1 MAAPLV
7 ASQAATKGRLAQQ
20 SRLQLALEEALG
32 SLEAEGLLA
41 SQAATCIRRVAGEA
55 LRRDAGRWPEL
66 RLGGRLV
73 GYRALRGEWT
83 MHLDKVNVQVVPER
97 RSPASRGVCGASRQ
111 IRRLKVIGSEVVI

>member
-66 RLGGRLV
+66 RLGGRLA

-83 MHLDKVNVQVVPER
+83 MHLDKVNVQVVPEH
-97 RSPASRGVCGASRQ
+97 PSRGVCGASRQ